1 MLPELLHH
9 VFECVGDPATLRQCT
24 IVSKAWRNPAQV
36 HLLSTVF
43 IYPVLDER
51 SISSFLSL
59 LDTRQHLTSSAH
71 DVHIK
76 ALPEERFDF
85 RTGELRLEDLNLLLA
100 RIPRLRNLYIT
111 SVDILPRPQASV
123 PNTPSPYRLDSLRIS
138 NSWLHAEDVDCADTF
153 PDILSLFS
161 SIGTLS
167 LASIMLDLPVFG
179 RIDIP
184 PAPPSLVQALTLAT
198 YIPSHDLVRSVTVD
212 GLDTLQVRGDQAVA
226 NYSEIQKLID
236 VAADLKC
243 LELWISSGQCPTQT
257 FGRISYSLLGF
268 ALVLQQTYQV
278 KAHYYRF
285 NRASS

>member
-9 VFECVGDPATLRQCT
+9 VFECVGNPTTLRQCT
-24 IVSKAWRNPAQV
+24 VVSKAWRNPAQV

-51 SISSFLSL
+51 SISSFVSL
-59 LDTRQHLTSSAH
+59 LDTRQHLTSSTR

-76 ALPEERFDF
+76 ALPEERLDF

-100 RIPRLRNLYIT
+100 RIPQLRNLYIT

-123 PNTPSPYRLDSLRIS
+123 PNTPPLYRLDSLRIS

-167 LASIMLDLPVFG
+167 LAFIMLDLPVFG
-179 RIDIP
+179 RVD
-184 PAPPSLVQALTLAT
+184 APPVPLSQVQTLDLAT
-198 YIPSHDLVRSVTVD
+198 YIPSRDLVRNITVD

-226 NYSEIQKLID
+226 NYLEIQKLVD
-236 VAADLKC
+236 VAANLKC
-243 LELWISSGQCPTQT
+243 LELWISSGKCLTQLLR
-257 FGRISYSLLGF
+257 RISYSFLRF
-268 ALVLQQTYQV
+268 VLILQ
-278 KAHYYRF
+278 
-285 NRASS
+285 